1 MRRWSISPRLPALL
15 GTFALGAASLAAPG
29 TGSGVAL
36 HPFIDEQVFGTALTT
51 PPDTT
56 VCQQL
61 LGIACYR
68 PDQIQNAYHL
78 DPLVRDHLTGAGRT
92 IVIVNPFGSP
102 TIQHD
107 LQVFDQ
113 TFGLPDP
120 PSFRIIQPVGAVPPF
135 DPNGFGGDELVWAA
149 ETSIDVEWAHV
160 MAPGANILL
169 VETPTDETEGLQ
181 GFPEIVAAENYV
193 IDHNLGDVISQS
205 FGATEQT
212 FPSASTI
219 RGLRGAFVSARKH
232 HVTVLAATG
241 DTGST
246 DPLSDQSC
254 CFKTRATT
262 WPATDPLVTSVGG
275 TQLHLD
281 LQGNRLAPDNVWND
295 NCDTSASACLG
306 ATGGG
311 TSTVFAR
318 PEFQDKFQPVVGK
331 ARGIPDLS
339 LSAAR
344 NGAVV
349 IHFTFVRPESP
360 WHVTGG
366 TSVSS
371 PLFAGVVAIADQ
383 LAGRRLGWLNPRL
396 YRLNSGI
403 VDITQGD
410 NAFTF
415 CSSDPSTC
423 GTPSEVDTTVPGFAA
438 RPGYDLASGLGTI
451 DANRFVRALADHPD
465 QDEQGEN
472 DDRAGN

>member
-1 MRRWSISPRLPALL
+1 MSAWQPLSRVPTLL
-15 GTFALGAASLAAPG
+15 AAFTLGATALASPASSSTVAPR
-29 TGSGVAL
+29 
-36 HPFIDEQVFGTALTT
+36 PFIDTRLLGSALAT
-51 PPDTT
+51 PPDTAL
-56 VCQQL
+56 CQQL

-68 PDQIQNAYHL
+68 PDQIQNAYHVNSL
-78 DPLVRDHLTGAGRT
+78 LSDHLNGAGRT

-102 TIQHD
+102 TIEQD
-107 LQVFDQ
+107 LHVFDQ

-120 PSFRIIQPVGAVPPF
+120 PSFQVIQPVGAVPPF
-135 DPNGFGGDELVWAA
+135 DPNGFGGDQLVWAE
-149 ETSIDVEWAHV
+149 ETSLDVEWAHV
-160 MAPGANILL
+160 TAPAANILL
-169 VETPTDETEGLQ
+169 VETPTDETEGIQ
-181 GFPEIVAAENYV
+181 GFPQLVAAENFV

-212 FPSASTI
+212 FPNASTI
-219 RGLRGAFVSARKH
+219 RSLRGAFISAREH
-232 HVTVLAATG
+232 HVTVLAAAG
-241 DTGST
+241 DTGAT
-246 DPLSDQSC
+246 GPLPDQSC
-254 CFKTRATT
+254 CFKVRATT
-262 WPATDPLVTSVGG
+262 WPATDPLVTAVGG

-281 LQGNRLAPDNVWND
+281 LHGNRLAPDNVWND
-295 NCDTSASACLG
+295 NCDTSTSACLG

-318 PEFQDKFQPVVGK
+318 PEFQDRVGSVVGR
-331 ARGIPDLS
+331 ARGMPDLS
-339 LSAAR
+339 LSAAK

-360 WHVTGG
+360 WHLAGG
-366 TSVSS
+366 TSVAS

-415 CSSDPSTC
+415 CASEPSTC

-451 DANRFVRALADHPD
+451 DANQLVRALAEHHTE
-465 QDEQGEN
+465 DEQG
-472 DDRAGN
+472 DDRGDN

>member
-1 MRRWSISPRLPALL
+1 MNAGSVLL
-15 GTFALGAASLAAPG
+15 ATLALGLSSVAAPA
-29 TGSGVAL
+29 TTTSVAA
-36 HPFIDEQVFGTALTT
+36 HPFIDENVFGAALPT

-56 VCQQL
+56 QCEQL

-68 PDQIQNAYHL
+68 PAQIQHAYDLEPLLSERL
-78 DPLVRDHLTGAGRT
+78 DGAGRT

-102 TIQHD
+102 TIEHD
-107 LQVFDQ
+107 LHVFDQ

-120 PSFRIIQPVGAVPPF
+120 PSLRIIQPVGAVPPF
-135 DPNGFGGDELVWAA
+135 DPNGFGGDQLVWAE
-149 ETSIDVEWAHV
+149 ETSLDVEWAHV

-169 VETPTDETEGLQ
+169 VETPTDETEGVQ

-212 FPSASTI
+212 FPNAPAI
-219 RGLRGAFVSARKH
+219 RRLRSAFVNARAH
-232 HVTVLAATG
+232 RVTVLAAAG
-241 DTGST
+241 DSGST
-246 DPLSDQSC
+246 GPLADQSC
-254 CFKTRATT
+254 CFKVRATT
-262 WPATDPLVTSVGG
+262 WPATDPLVTAVGG

-295 NCDTSASACLG
+295 NCDTAPGSCLG

-318 PEFQDKFQPVVGK
+318 PEFQDKVRSEVGR

-349 IHFTFVRPESP
+349 VHFTFIRPESP
-360 WHVTGG
+360 WHIAGG
-366 TSVSS
+366 TSVAS

-383 LAGRRLGWLNPRL
+383 LAGHRLGWLNPRL
-396 YRLNSGI
+396 YRLQSGI
-403 VDITQGD
+403 VDVTRGD
-410 NAFTF
+410 NSFTF
-415 CSSDPSTC
+415 CSSDPARC
-423 GTPSEVDTTVPGFAA
+423 GTPTEVDTTVPGFEA

-451 DANRFVRALADHPD
+451 DASRFVRAIVDHDNED
-465 QDEQGEN
+465 QRS
-472 DDRAGN
+472 DDRGGP